1 RGTNPTPAV
10 YFLVLFS
17 IIFHGL
23 SIPALDLLYK
33 LLGVPPL
40 IDAESGPVEVRPL
53 SLHAAKPK
61 NSAYVAKRG
70 SVVVYN
76 RFSRGVGRGD
86 FENDDDMY
94 ALHERDAVKLREM
107 V

>member
-1 RGTNPTPAV
+1 M
-10 YFLVLFS
+10 
-17 IIFHGL
+17 
-23 SIPALDLLYK
+23 DLLYK

-86 FENDDDMY
+86 YDDGGDDMY
-94 ALHERDAVKLREM
+94 VLREGDAVKLREM